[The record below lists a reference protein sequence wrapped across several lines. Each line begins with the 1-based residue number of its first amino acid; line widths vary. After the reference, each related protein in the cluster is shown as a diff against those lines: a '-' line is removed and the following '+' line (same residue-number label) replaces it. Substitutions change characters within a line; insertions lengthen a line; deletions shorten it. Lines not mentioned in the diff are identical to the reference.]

1 MSRTHPNTVLRH
13 TIQTRHARRHQRRE
27 TVDEKLLQR
36 SPMPNPKIRQRLGVH
51 ANPATQP
58 LICDMLLAQPH
69 NELEGRIGQP
79 LEKHNLF
86 QLAMPVIGDENQQPI
101 SGFGRQ
107 RQPPSEP
114 SVF

>member
-1 MSRTHPNTVLRH
+1 MPAVTNAVKLSMRS
-13 TIQTRHARRHQRRE
+13 
-27 TVDEKLLQR
+27 LLQR

-58 LICDMLLAQPH
+58 LICDMLLAQPR

-86 QLAMPVIGDENQQPI
+86 QLATPVIGDENQQPI
-101 SGFGRQ
+101 SGFGHQ